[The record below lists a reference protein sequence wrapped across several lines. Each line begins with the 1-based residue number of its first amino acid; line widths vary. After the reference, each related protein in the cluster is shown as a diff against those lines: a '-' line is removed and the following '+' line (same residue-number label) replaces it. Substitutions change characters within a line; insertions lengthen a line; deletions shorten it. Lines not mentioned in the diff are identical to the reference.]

1 MSEKLHSGEDW
12 FDVVAGVRAGDPV
25 ALAKLTGLI
34 VSLLYR
40 HGAYRV
46 RSSWEDICQDVLASL
61 VRSVENGTLREP
73 RAFVSFAYRMTRNA
87 FLDFVQR
94 RDRVTS
100 GGRRDERSVRE
111 AIENAP
117 EHCLNDANP
126 DLLLDLQRALD
137 VLPARDRAVIEEI
150 YLRGR
155 TYQEVADRF
164 SIPLGTVKR
173 LQTGGLRTL
182 REVLYRGG
190 FHVAALEAATARFA
204 PSESAHGL

>member
-1 MSEKLHSGEDW
+1 VSAKSENGEDW
-12 FDVVAGVRAGDPV
+12 FHVVAGVRAGDPV

-34 VSLLYR
+34 TSLLYR
-40 HGAYRV
+40 HGAYQV
-46 RSSWEDICQDVLASL
+46 RSSWEDITQDVLAAL
-61 VRSVENGTLREP
+61 VRSVESGKMREP
-73 RAFVSFAYRMTRNA
+73 RAFVSFAYTLTRNA

-100 GGRRDERSVRE
+100 GGRRDERLVRE
-111 AIENAP
+111 PIEAAP
-117 EHCLNDANP
+117 DRSFDEANP

-137 VLPARDRAVIEEI
+137 ALPARARTVIEEI

-155 TYQEVADRF
+155 TYQEVAERF

-182 REVLYRGG
+182 REVLHRGG
-190 FHVAALEAATARFA
+190 FQGASFECVVARL
-204 PSESAHGL
+204 PSTESAPPL